1 MTNCIMGLS
10 WGSVAM
16 VITTFHGKLVSFAK
30 QLKNSSDVPVYN
42 LREKKNRFN
51 LKFEWPFI

>member
-16 VITTFHGKLVSFAK
+16 VITTLHGKLVSFAK
-30 QLKNSSDVPVYN
+30 QLKNSSDVPVYI
-42 LREKKNRFN
+42 LTEKKNRFN
-51 LKFEWPFI
+51 LKFE